1 MLPNET
7 NLIKDP
13 PALILDL
20 MRATFGDRFNAYF
33 LGSPTMIPEAT
44 YPCCIVQFQTS
55 NNTVTGAP
63 TGHDSVSELI
73 TIHFLENS
81 KDNENATDSEDTSIR
96 KIYDYVQGRDPSTG
110 WYRSDTAL
118 YALRTN
124 LDLTT
129 RATGYR
135 NVIDHD
141 IDTNYN
147 VTPRQSMPTI
157 IEAVITVVTRERIPV
172 NR

>member
-1 MLPNET
+1 MDQTEF
-7 NLIKDP
+7 IKDP
-13 PALILDL
+13 PALLIDL
-20 MRATFGDRFNAYF
+20 MRKTFGDRFNAYF
-33 LGSPTMIPEAT
+33 LGSPTMIPEGA

-55 NNTVTGAP
+55 TNSVTGAP

-81 KDNENATDSEDTSIR
+81 KDSADATDAEETSIR
-96 KIYDYVQGRDPSTG
+96 KIYDYVQGRDPSSG
-110 WYRSDTAL
+110 WYRPDTAL

-129 RATGYR
+129 SATGYR

-147 VTPRQSMPTI
+147 VTPRQDMPTI
-157 IEAVITVVTRERIPV
+157 IEAVITIVTRERIPV